1 MAGIY
6 KIGVVSRKTGL
17 SASTLRLWEDQYG
30 LVAPARTRGGTR
42 LYSESDLERL
52 SYVRH
57 LVRERGYAL
66 NAIADI
72 IDEASSRLPYTVD
85 RVALENIYL
94 RDATNH
100 SDIEEGRRLARIEA
114 TVRSLVRAESA
125 QEAAVILISGV
136 MTLTSAH
143 TAGIGLYDRKTH
155 SLIPLVTASG
165 KRLLTSPG
173 IPPLQIDRFPREWQL
188 AIEAREPYAD
198 RDILRLELAGELNS
212 QVVEYRTRSFHAQ
225 PLAIAHEL
233 AGVFNIAS
241 SRPGGVGREA
251 EDVMARLAL
260 AAGPVMHYF
269 AQQLEPPPAQQPRL

>member
-1 MAGIY
+1 
-6 KIGVVSRKTGL
+6 
-17 SASTLRLWEDQYG
+17 
-30 LVAPARTRGGTR
+30 
-42 LYSESDLERL
+42 
-52 SYVRH
+52 VRH

>member
-1 MAGIY
+1 MASAY

-17 SASTLRLWEDQYG
+17 STSTLRLWEDQYG

-42 LYSESDLERL
+42 LYSEADLERL
-52 SYVRH
+52 LYVRH

-72 IDEASSRLPYTVD
+72 IDDASSRLPYALD

-100 SDIEEGRRLARIEA
+100 SDIEEGRRMALVQA

-136 MTLTSAH
+136 MTLTGAH
-143 TAGIGLYDRKTH
+143 SAGIGLYDRKTH

-165 KRLLTSPG
+165 KQILTSPG
-173 IPPLQIDRFPREWQL
+173 IPPLQIARFPREWQQAL
-188 AIEAREPYAD
+188 DAREPYAD
-198 RDILRLELAGELNS
+198 RDIRRLELAGELNS
-212 QVVEYRTRSFHAQ
+212 QVIEYRTRSFHAE
-225 PLAIAHEL
+225 PLTIAHEL
-233 AGVFNIAS
+233 AGVLNIAT

-251 EDVMARLAL
+251 EQVTEGLAL
-260 AAGPVMHYF
+260 AAGPAMHYF
-269 AQQLEPPPAQQPRL
+269 AQHLELPPAQEPRL

>member
-1 MAGIY
+1 MAAVY
-6 KIGVVSRKTGL
+6 KIGAASRKTGL

-30 LVAPARTRGGTR
+30 LVAPVRTRGGTR

-66 NAIADI
+66 NAIAAV
-72 IDEASSRLPYTVD
+72 IDDAASRLPYALD

-94 RDATNH
+94 RESTNH
-100 SDIEEGRRLARIEA
+100 SSIEESRRLALIEA

-125 QEAAVILISGV
+125 QGAAVILISGV

-212 QVVEYRTRSFHAQ
+212 QVVEYRTRSFHAE